1 MLIIQAMRKSFFRI
15 LARMNK
21 FIFPSFSKKGLN
33 ISSAKKWQLLI
44 LGWRYFVT
52 KNSL

>member
-1 MLIIQAMRKSFFRI
+1 MRKNIFKT
-15 LARMNK
+15 LAKLNK
-21 FIFPSFSKKGLN
+21 FMLPSFSKKGLS
-33 ISSAKKWQLLI
+33 ISKANKLQLLI

>member
-1 MLIIQAMRKSFFRI
+1 MRKNIFKT
-15 LARMNK
+15 LAKLNK
-21 FIFPSFSKKGLN
+21 FMLPSFSKKGLN